1 MATID
6 GRPALY
12 GISLKQLEDLNAAR
26 GRDAISKLEEYGGV
40 TELCRKL
47 YTSPTEGLPGTEK
60 DIAHRR
66 DTFGS
71 NHIPPK
77 PPKTFLSLVW
87 EALQDMTLIILQI
100 AALIS
105 LVLSFYKPPKT
116 EVGNIDEEGDHG
128 WIEGVAILVSVIVV
142 VIVTAFND
150 YTKERQFRGLQS
162 RIEGEQKFT
171 VIRGGESTQIPVR
184 EIVVGDICQVKYGD
198 LLQADGIIIQS
209 NDLKV
214 DESSLTGESDHVK
227 KGEGSDV
234 LMLSGTH
241 VMEGSGRMVVT
252 AVGILSQA
260 GIIFRLLG
268 ATVDQHEEEAKKR
281 KKEAKKQAKKRKDK
295 DVEEGIVANSHTP
308 LPTTDGMNN
317 VGHEANGGK
326 DTTKEEERVSHGNK
340 EKSVLQ
346 AKLTKLAIQIGY
358 AGSAI
363 ALLTVIILIVRF
375 CIQTF
380 LIEGKPWDPYYSN
393 HFVKFLIIGVTVLVV
408 AVPEGLPLAVT
419 LSLAY
424 SVKKMMKDNNLVR
437 HLDACETMGNATA
450 ICSDKTGTL
459 TTNRMTVVQSYVC
472 GDYYKT
478 SPVPHS
484 APAQIVDLIVDGISI
499 NSAYTTLVML
509 SDKPGELPKQ
519 IGNKTECS
527 LLGFVLEMKRSYQ
540 EVRDKHPEET
550 FHKVYTFNSTR
561 KSMSTVIRL
570 ESGGYRVYT
579 KGASEMVMKRCSFT
593 YGQGGKLEPFPIAM
607 QDRLVKNII
616 EPMASE
622 GLRTICLAYRDFV
635 PGKAEINQ
643 VRIDSEP
650 NWDDE
655 NFIVDN
661 MTCLCI
667 VGIEDPVRP
676 EVPEAIRMCQR
687 AGITVRMVTG
697 DNINTARS
705 IAMKCGIVTKD
716 QDCLILEGKDFN
728 KAVRDQNG
736 EVQQDLLD
744 KVWPRLKVLARSSP
758 TDKYTLVKG
767 IIDSKLTD
775 NREVVAVTGDGT
787 NDGPALKKAD
797 VGFAMVSFNVFCLL
811 IVRTY
816 LPESGRWPI
825 ISFSENILRFPKC
838 HLSNGLA
845 FNSTLTVIFIGS
857 QFYFSDKDVEE
868 GIVANSHTPL
878 PTTDGMNN
886 VGHEANGG
894 KDTTKEEERVSH
906 GNKEKSVLQA
916 KLTKL
921 AIQIGYAGSAIALL
935 TVIIL
940 IVRFCIQTFL
950 IEGKPWDPYYSN
962 HFVKFLII
970 GVTVLVVAVP
980 EGLPLAV
987 TLSLAYSVKKM
998 MKDNNLVRHLDACET
1013 MGNATAIC
1021 SDKTGTLTTNRM
1033 TVVQSYVCGD
1043 YYKTSPVPHS
1053 APAQIVDLIVDGISI
1068 NSAYTTL
1075 VMLSDKPGELPKQI
1089 GNKTE
1094 CSLLGF
1100 VLEMKRSYQEV
1111 RDKHPEE
1118 TFHKVYTF
1126 NSTRKSMSTVIRLE
1140 SGGYRVYT
1148 KGASEMVMKRC
1159 SFTYGQ
1165 GGKLEPFPIAMQD
1178 RLVKNI
1184 IEPMASEG
1192 LRTICLAY
1200 RDFVPGKAEIN
1211 QVRIDS
1217 EPNWDDENFIVD
1229 NMTCLCIVGIED
1241 PVRPEV
1247 PEAIRMCQRA
1257 GITVRMVTGDN
1268 INTARSIA
1276 MKCGI
1281 VTKDQDCLI
1290 LEGKDFN
1297 KAVRDQNGEVQQ
1309 DLLDKVWPRLK
1320 VLARSSPTD
1329 KYTLVKGIIDSKLT
1343 DNREVVAVTGD
1354 GTNDGPALKKA
1365 DVGFAMGIAGTDV
1378 AKEAS
1383 DIILTDDNFT
1393 SIVKAVM
1400 WGRNVYDSIAKF
1412 LQFQLTVNVVAVVV
1426 AFVGACF
1433 IQDSPLKAVQMLWV
1447 NLIMDTLASLALST
1461 EMPTADLLTRKPY
1474 GRTKPLISRTM
1485 MKNILGQAVY
1495 QMTII
1500 FCLLF
1505 LGEHLLRIDSGRGA
1519 DIHDPPSQHFTVI
1532 FNTFVMMTL
1541 FNEINARKIHG
1552 QRNVFEGIFS
1562 NMIFYGIW
1570 IITFVSQILI
1580 IQYGGLAFATTPLTL
1595 EQWGWCVFFGF
1606 GTLVWGQLVTT
1617 IPTKKLP
1624 KVLSY
1629 GRGHP
1634 TDVVALQN
1642 LVEDKF
1648 DGDGSD
1654 KKRTAGQ
1661 ILWIRGLTRLQ
1672 TQIRV
1677 VNAFRSGGD
1686 SAYLEL
1692 AAQKNPAVAAHFLRQ
1707 ASKRLP
1713 SQSSIEYADA
1723 DPLPEILP
1731 SRSHTETAV

>member
-281 KKEAKKQAKKRKDK
+281 KKEAKKQAKKRK
-295 DVEEGIVANSHTP
+295 
-308 LPTTDGMNN
+308 
-317 VGHEANGGK
+317 
-326 DTTKEEERVSHGNK
+326 
-340 EKSVLQ
+340 
-346 AKLTKLAIQIGY
+346 
-358 AGSAI
+358 
-363 ALLTVIILIVRF
+363 
-375 CIQTF
+375 
-380 LIEGKPWDPYYSN
+380 
-393 HFVKFLIIGVTVLVV
+393 
-408 AVPEGLPLAVT
+408 
-419 LSLAY
+419 
-424 SVKKMMKDNNLVR
+424 
-437 HLDACETMGNATA
+437 
-450 ICSDKTGTL
+450 
-459 TTNRMTVVQSYVC
+459 
-472 GDYYKT
+472 
-478 SPVPHS
+478 
-484 APAQIVDLIVDGISI
+484 
-499 NSAYTTLVML
+499 
-509 SDKPGELPKQ
+509 
-519 IGNKTECS
+519 
-527 LLGFVLEMKRSYQ
+527 
-540 EVRDKHPEET
+540 
-550 FHKVYTFNSTR
+550 
-561 KSMSTVIRL
+561 
-570 ESGGYRVYT
+570 
-579 KGASEMVMKRCSFT
+579 
-593 YGQGGKLEPFPIAM
+593 
-607 QDRLVKNII
+607 
-616 EPMASE
+616 
-622 GLRTICLAYRDFV
+622 
-635 PGKAEINQ
+635 
-643 VRIDSEP
+643 
-650 NWDDE
+650 
-655 NFIVDN
+655 
-661 MTCLCI
+661 
-667 VGIEDPVRP
+667 
-676 EVPEAIRMCQR
+676 
-687 AGITVRMVTG
+687 
-697 DNINTARS
+697 
-705 IAMKCGIVTKD
+705 
-716 QDCLILEGKDFN
+716 
-728 KAVRDQNG
+728 
-736 EVQQDLLD
+736 
-744 KVWPRLKVLARSSP
+744 
-758 TDKYTLVKG
+758 
-767 IIDSKLTD
+767 
-775 NREVVAVTGDGT
+775 
-787 NDGPALKKAD
+787 
-797 VGFAMVSFNVFCLL
+797 
-811 IVRTY
+811 
-816 LPESGRWPI
+816 
-825 ISFSENILRFPKC
+825 
-838 HLSNGLA
+838 
-845 FNSTLTVIFIGS
+845 
-857 QFYFSDKDVEE
+857 DKDVEE

-1672 TQIRV
+1672 TQLRVIR
-1677 VNAFRSGGD
+1677 AFKSTLEDLEEKRSLH
-1686 SAYLEL
+1686 S
-1692 AAQKNPAVAAHFLRQ
+1692 LR
-1707 ASKRLP
+1707 S
-1713 SQSSIEYADA
+1713 
-1723 DPLPEILP
+1723 
-1731 SRSHTETAV
+1731 SRSHSGLRPPTANDIIYIDDDTRSNSFSGPTSMQGENRRAASAGVNGDGYLKLGRRANGVPSDPLLNYHIQQPYQMLNLVAPPSALLPVRDPSPMLDLPRLVHETSI